1 MLLCYK
7 RVRPARRTIIHPRHF
22 STSGVMAWRTVS
34 MASSRRIQLA
44 ETSRLERWPVGWRL
58 DSRQC
63 RKQTRQRRD
72 SLSLAR
78 SNGTIEAPRHFACP
92 WAVSMRCL
100 HGQILTEA
108 EEREREKWTT
118 SVNVSNSSSSS
129 HGEWA
134 LLLRP
139 TGSWP
144 PMLSPFDSSRTGCS
158 SFRLVQLSLN
168 AGYRLLKDGW
178 A

>member
-1 MLLCYK
+1 MCYK

-44 ETSRLERWPVGWRL
+44 ETSRLERRPVGWRL

-108 EEREREKWTT
+108 EERERERNGQHQLM
-118 SVNVSNSSSSS
+118 SVTAAAAATESGPSCCALPA
-129 HGEWA
+129 HG
-134 LLLRP
+134 RQC
-139 TGSWP
+139 
-144 PMLSPFDSSRTGCS
+144 SPHSTHRVPDAVHSDSS
-158 SFRLVQLSLN
+158 N
-168 AGYRLLKDGW
+168 
-178 A
+178 